1 MYYIDFK
8 FFFIGESIIQ
18 EVVERYVEE
27 ERGEEVV
34 EPLGGDRDGEGR
46 CENLAAWR

>member
-1 MYYIDFK
+1 M
-8 FFFIGESIIQ
+8 
-18 EVVERYVEE
+18 ERYVEE

-46 CENLAAWR
+46 CESLAAWR